1 MRRIGNLPGESQA
14 HRFCDYLQTQSID
27 GKASST
33 DESAP
38 PASTQHDI
46 WIRHEHDVPR
56 ARELFAE
63 FEANPAAKEYDVSA
77 EAARQRKQRSQ
88 QIAQKI
94 AAQKKSQMQLRRN
107 MSSGLGG
114 PGQSPASIPLTIGF
128 VVLAT
133 VIGFVTNF
141 GALKATDVTGI
152 RLYDALSCVDFAT
165 FHVTGDLMASIK
177 RGEVWRVFTPMLLH
191 GSMMHLAF
199 NMLNL
204 VFLGGVVERIHGH
217 WFFLFLLL
225 VCGGIGTLTQIMIPN
240 LWGSNLPVVGAS
252 GGVLGIFGFIWI
264 RPYYQQNYPVEIPAI
279 GVIYMLGFIALCF
292 TPMMGNIANGAHIGG
307 LLTGMLVA
315 VTAPQK
321 S

>member
-14 HRFCDYLQTQSID
+14 NRFCDYLQTQSID
-27 GKASST
+27 AKASST

-38 PASTQHDI
+38 AASTSHDI
-46 WIRHEHDVPR
+46 WVRHEQDVPR
-56 ARELFAE
+56 AREFFAE
-63 FEANPAAKEYDVSA
+63 YEANPSAKEYDVSA

-94 AAQKKSQMQLRRN
+94 AAQKKAQMQIRR
-107 MSSGLGG
+107 SQATGFGG
-114 PGQSPASIPLTIGF
+114 GQSPGSIPVTIGF

-133 VIGFVTNF
+133 IIGFVTNF
-141 GALKATDVTGI
+141 SDLRVNQTTAIWLFNT
-152 RLYDALSCVDFAT
+152 LSCVDFPLYQM
-165 FHVTGDLMASIK
+165 TGDLMASVK
-177 RGEVWRVFTPMLLH
+177 RGEIWRLFTPMLLH

-217 WFFLFLLL
+217 WFFLALFLA
-225 VCGGIGTLTQIMIPN
+225 CGGVGTLVQILLPPA
-240 LWGSNLPVVGAS
+240 WGGAMVIGAS

-264 RPYYQQNYPVEIPAI
+264 RPKVQQGYPVEIPPI

-292 TPMMGNIANGAHIGG
+292 TPLMPGIANGAHIGG
-307 LLTGMLVA
+307 LVTGMLIAVA
-315 VTAPQK
+315 VPK
-321 S
+321 PK